1 MHCDWFIIL
10 LLLPT
15 PTIWF
20 SLDHKRNVSDR
31 VVSRVGRNGNILI
44 LLTPIPLRL
53 WLRLQ
58 LRLLMFTSKR
68 SYNSAYDSDSDPVA
82 SENQPFTAQ
91 HSDQKTARLAAKR
104 IFRQNLLGEWVNFET
119 KLSRYSFLKKLC
131 WQTLS
136 SWLYLYKV
144 VHTFC
149 FDHFCVTAFSNII
162 FY

>member
-1 MHCDWFIIL
+1 MHCDWFIIP

-68 SYNSAYDSDSDPVA
+68 SYNSAYDSDSDSVA

-131 WQTLS
+131 
-136 SWLYLYKV
+136 
-144 VHTFC
+144 
-149 FDHFCVTAFSNII
+149 
-162 FY
+162 